1 MADKPAETLTGE
13 KAPQSDQKVLTEMTS
28 TPSTPPQTIVDKPS
42 GGLNDSVPKDAG
54 GENKNKSEPKPE
66 DLQEKKVKMAFLER
80 FKLSKKDK
88 GDQKGGEDTT
98 PQSTSTES
106 VAKELYRQIADIKD
120 EEYVTFRFRKK
131 SFLLL
136 LGFLVALMWLYPLG
150 RYGARQVAEQGLG
163 SLWSKPAE
171 SETRDTNTQFAYPY
185 RVRIRNH
192 NVSDEDAEKMQAIFT
207 GEGFAFVEV
216 VPDPESEYD
225 GVTIVTKAQAE
236 AVRELIT
243 GLLADTYSLAS
254 PSAELTDDSDF
265 DAVILLALES
275 EASEAAKLSE

>member
-1 MADKPAETLTGE
+1 MADKPTEPSTNE
-13 KAPQSDQKVLTEMTS
+13 KAPPEDQKVSTEMTS
-28 TPSTPPQTIVDKPS
+28 TQTPPPQTDAGKPT
-42 GGLNDSVPKDAG
+42 GGLNDSVPKDTIGDNISA
-54 GENKNKSEPKPE
+54 SEPKPE

-88 GDQKGGEDTT
+88 SAEKT
-98 PQSTSTES
+98 PQEINTQPPSTES
-106 VAKELYRQIADIKD
+106 VAKELYKQIADIKD
-120 EEYVTFRFRKK
+120 EEYITFRFRKK

-150 RYGARQVAEQGLG
+150 RHGAQQVAEGGIG

-171 SETRDTNTQFAYPY
+171 SEISQGSTDATYPY

-192 NVSDEDAEKMQAIFT
+192 NVSDEEAEKMQSLFIE
-207 GEGFAFVEV
+207 EGFAFVEV

-225 GVTIVTKAQAE
+225 GVTIITKAQGAT
-236 AVRELIT
+236 VRELIT
-243 GLLADTYSLAS
+243 GLLAETYSLAS

-265 DAVILLALES
+265 DAVILLAYES
-275 EASEAAKLSE
+275 EASESAQLSE